1 MPARADLQLPLLLT
15 GKVLFPCNELVLT
28 LGGELLQDLL
38 LTAPEERWLGVVLAR
53 PRRAPGQAEVYP
65 AGTASRVLS
74 LRCAGEQGEV
84 RLRGDRRYELLAAP
98 DVVPYPRAAV
108 RLLPEP
114 PLDEG
119 APLVRALRN
128 DLAEKLEAA
137 HQALGRRLAL
147 APDDLRRLR
156 RASLE
161 ELVNSAAAAV
171 DVPDLRQLELLTL
184 PLPDRAVEITGILR
198 SRIKLVALLRPYRH
212 LAAASDQN

>member
-1 MPARADLQLPLLLT
+1 MAEPPELRLPLLLT

-28 LGGELLQDLL
+28 LRGELLHDLL
-38 LTAPEERWLGVVLAR
+38 LTQPEERWLGVVLAR
-53 PRRAPGQAEVYP
+53 ARRAPGQAEVYP

-74 LRCAGEQGEV
+74 LRCEGEEGEV
-84 RLRGDRRYELLAAP
+84 RLRGDRRFELLAAP
-98 DVVPYPRAAV
+98 ETVPYPRAAV
-108 RLLPEP
+108 RLLPEA

-128 DLAEKLEAA
+128 ELAEKLEAA
-137 HQALGRRLAL
+137 REALGRGLAL
-147 APDDLRRLR
+147 APDELRRLR
-156 RASLE
+156 RAPLE

-198 SRIKLVALLRPYRH
+198 SRIKLVELLRPYRH
-212 LAAASDQN
+212 LAAAPERN